1 MKYLPKIKEIC
12 YLAWPAVIQEALS
25 VVVSYIDTAMVGTLG
40 ANASASVG
48 LTGSVNW
55 LTSSIVMAFGVGIL
69 SVCAKADGAGDQKKL
84 QIASQQSFYFVLGIG
99 ILMTIVCMI
108 ISPYL
113 PTWLNGDEVIRH
125 DAYMYF
131 LITSITFLFRSSALI
146 FASTLRSVKDM
157 KTPMMINIYMNVV
170 NIVLNFFL
178 IYPSREI
185 YGIYVIGANLGVI
198 GAAIATSVSYVFGGV
213 WMFFRYL
220 HNERFDL
227 MHQGFHFNYQV
238 FKECVDISLPVV
250 MERSVICFGH
260 VTFASMIATMGVIP
274 LAAHTIAIQAEQ
286 AFYCPGYGFQSA
298 ASTLVGN
305 AVGEKDANKVKQTTY
320 LICAMTSFIMLI
332 AGILLFI
339 NARSLM
345 GFFTP
350 DSEVIAM
357 GTTVLRIVSVSEPI
371 YGVLVILEGT
381 FNGMGDTKAPFV
393 FSCITMWGV
402 RIFGSYIVIHVLHM
416 GLAQVWVMMVC
427 DNVLRCILLLQRFLR
442 EKWRYLL

>member
-12 YLAWPAVIQEALS
+12 FLAWPAIVQEALS
-25 VVVSYIDTAMVGTLG
+25 VVVAYIDTAMVGMLG
-40 ANASASVG
+40 ANASAAVG

-55 LTSSIVMAFGVGIL
+55 LTSSIAVAFGVGIL
-69 SVCAKADGAGDQKKL
+69 SVCAKVDGAKDNDKL
-84 QIASQQSFYFVLGIG
+84 QIAGQQSFFVVIGIG
-99 ILMTIVCMI
+99 LFISIVCVL

-113 PTWLNGDEVIRH
+113 PIWLNGDDAIIH
-125 DAYMYF
+125 DASMYF
-131 LITSITFLFRSSALI
+131 LITSMTFLFRSSVLI
-146 FASTLRSVKDM
+146 FSSTLRSVKDM
-157 KTPMMINIYMNVV
+157 TTPMMINIYMNIV

-185 YGIYVIGANLGVI
+185 YGIYVIGANLGVS
-198 GAAIATSVSYVFGGV
+198 GAAIATSISYVFGGI
-213 WMFFRYL
+213 WMFVRYL
-220 HNERFDL
+220 RNQRFNL
-227 MHQGFHFNYQV
+227 IHTGFHFNAKV
-238 FKECVDISLPVV
+238 FKECMSISIPVA

-260 VTFASMIATMGVIP
+260 VTFSSMIATMGVVP

-298 ASTLVGN
+298 AATLVGN
-305 AVGEKDANKVKQTTY
+305 AVGEKDISKVKQTTY
-320 LICAMTSFIMLI
+320 LICAMTSGLMVI

-339 NARSLM
+339 NAASLM
-345 GFFTP
+345 SFFTP
-350 DSEVIAM
+350 DQEVISM

-371 YGVLVILEGT
+371 YGILVILEGT
-381 FNGMGDTKAPFV
+381 FNGMGDTKAPFI

-402 RIFGSYIVIHVLHM
+402 RIFGTYIVIHILHL

-442 EKWRYLL
+442 EKWKYLV